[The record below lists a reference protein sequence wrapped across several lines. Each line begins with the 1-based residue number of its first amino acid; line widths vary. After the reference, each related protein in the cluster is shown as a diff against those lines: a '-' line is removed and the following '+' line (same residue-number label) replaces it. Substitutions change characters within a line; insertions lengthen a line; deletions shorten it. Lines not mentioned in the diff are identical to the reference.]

1 MNDRVRRQGCSQAVW
16 VRSMAIV
23 LVPQDGKLAIEV
35 RGDLVAILA
44 LTPTSANTRPSGR
57 VHEDLLV
64 QVKLIAGAGFQ
75 PATSGYAG
83 LKTAGEQP
91 AGS

>member
-1 MNDRVRRQGCSQAVW
+1 MSGELLMNDRVWRQGCSQAVW

-44 LTPTSANTRPSGR
+44 LSTSANTRPSGR

-64 QVKLIAGAGFQ
+64 QVKLIAGAGFE
-75 PATSGYAG
+75 PATFRS
-83 LKTAGEQP
+83 
-91 AGS
+91 